1 MIPAFLITRTTGLKN
16 ATVAAASPETI
27 PVYHLVDMIEYIKI
41 YKLSSIVSKAKSN
54 DSPGATMRSTTIF

>member
-27 PVYHLVDMIEYIKI
+27 PVYHLVDMIEYIILKYI
-41 YKLSSIVSKAKSN
+41 NYLL
-54 DSPGATMRSTTIF
+54 